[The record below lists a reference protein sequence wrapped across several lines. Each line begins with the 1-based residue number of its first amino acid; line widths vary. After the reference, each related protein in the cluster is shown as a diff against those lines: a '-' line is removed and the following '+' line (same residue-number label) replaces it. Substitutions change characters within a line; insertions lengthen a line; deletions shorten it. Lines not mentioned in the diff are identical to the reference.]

1 MRFIKNGEIEKN
13 KKDGEARKKPA
24 QRNLIN
30 MERFVSFS
38 CASVVKTSL
47 ANKVVLDVF

>member
-1 MRFIKNGEIEKN
+1 MWFIKNGEVEK
-13 KKDGEARKKPA
+13 KKKQERKKKPA
-24 QRNLIN
+24 QRNLKN

-38 CASVVKTSL
+38 CALIVKTSF